1 MSILECLAAAAES
14 TMEVI
19 VIQQSHELI
28 AFRCNN
34 NDNNN
39 NNNNNIIIK
48 DTMLSHIPS
57 NNFNEWHDPHV
68 LITKIHKYSS
78 SIQCLYR
85 PIQMFVCAQVVLGLF
100 CCSSQRITAQRQLL
114 RLLKGM
120 TGATL
125 IG

>member
-34 NDNNN
+34 NGNNNN

-68 LITKIHKYSS
+68 LVTKIHKYSS

-85 PIQMFVCAQVVLGLF
+85 PIQMYRLSVHKWFWVSSAVAH
-100 CCSSQRITAQRQLL
+100 SASQR
-114 RLLKGM
+114 KGSSY
-120 TGATL
+120 GF
-125 IG
+125 

>member
-68 LITKIHKYSS
+68 LVTKIHKYSS

-85 PIQMFVCAQVVLGLF
+85 PIQMYRLSVHKWLWVSSAVAH
-100 CCSSQRITAQRQLL
+100 SASQR
-114 RLLKGM
+114 KGSSY
-120 TGATL
+120 GF
-125 IG
+125 

>member
-85 PIQMFVCAQVVLGLF
+85 PIQMYRLSVHKWFWVSSAVAH
-100 CCSSQRITAQRQLL
+100 SASQR
-114 RLLKGM
+114 KGSSY
-120 TGATL
+120 GF
-125 IG
+125 